1 MKNLKYWSLWYL
13 SFLVLE
19 VLIIEDKNSDA
30 STSSNMQIYDRSTKL
45 WNIFVDAFIFLFDEA
60 TCFLFYQKCIYT
72 IYMYIN
78 SLWQFKMFP
87 CLFTCKTLLLVHVP
101 PCTHRFEFQKVVF
114 DSSTHWTILWVV
126 NYGHQKYT
134 YLEYLYT

>member
-1 MKNLKYWSLWYL
+1 MISQL
-13 SFLVLE
+13 FGIE
-19 VLIIEDKNSDA
+19 GIEDKNSDA

-45 WNIFVDAFIFLFDEA
+45 WNIFVDTFIFLFDEA

-101 PCTHRFEFQKVVF
+101 PCTHRFKFQKVVF
-114 DSSTHWTILWVV
+114 DSSTHWTIGEWLTMATR
-126 NYGHQKYT
+126 NTHILNICTLSPT
-134 YLEYLYT
+134 YLTFSWLF